1 MRLASCV
8 LARLFRC
15 ADAFAHSPSLAVESS
30 GRANCV
36 QLSDAAFIA
45 TGLPP
50 GLLVPRHY
58 DVKGKGLMTTH
69 VLEAGSSAAM
79 EVLELLSTDGAAA
92 GNGGSFRAS
101 LDASRRV
108 GRVSQSLQNAAA
120 RLSRP
125 GLTSPRTSFSRAT
138 PRYSITSGAAMSYRS
153 PRVSR
158 GSAGVGA
165 GGGHVPHDR
174 RSLASADDGE
184 DAAPGAARALRAALL
199 GGAPV
204 MAALAHDGLLR
215 LAGAAAPS
223 AATPLFAALLGPLT
237 AAVFVI
243 YAALLLLALA
253 SPAELPT
260 KVASRLHLVAPAAH
274 AAASALA
281 TPLLL
286 SRHVAGDAAC
296 ASDASLHGCV
306 RAFFW
311 RAHAPG
317 AALAWL
323 ASAMP
328 PRAVGFAVQLP
339 AAAAYTACAIICA
352 VRARYSRAGVAAVGA
367 LAACEAG
374 VAHLLLIPLVLFWAL
389 DAPGAVH
396 APPFAGVDLCPVAL
410 RSWRE
415 RLRRWALRARVAAGW
430 DDPRDVVLD
439 SSSAGA
445 LIAAHA
451 VAQLR
456 RSANDSLAAT
466 GALVLLA
473 ASGSRAARRR
483 ARARGNGEVSAF
495 DAAVPQPRGA
505 DGELSYA
512 VRHEMDE
519 REKALTALRT
529 ALTTAAN
536 EDALLRAGAT
546 ALAALFPD
554 AAAQAGD
561 EQPVEGASDSET
573 AVVQRI
579 GHKGHRTNAFALGTF
594 AEGSGVDVVASLLV
608 VSADERG
615 RRALSG
621 ALRSDVGTWQ
631 PQAPSSVAV
640 TCGPG
645 ARMSLLDSRDAP
657 AGLRAFSD
665 WAAAVDAGLRTRVAV
680 TLPLCAGPVVVGFVQ
695 LHRPGAPGGLEAR
708 LRDHGVLRELA
719 DALGGSLFVRCAFAL
734 NRGGVSRM
742 PAARRTSVITA
753 DEGRRSNDSE
763 GRGSLPTMTRVVSYS
778 RMAASDSDDLA
789 WENLQESAAADR
801 EILLDW
807 TLDPWTLAD
816 DEVQRL
822 IVSMLDSV
830 GLLRRFNMSPG
841 AVARFVEDVA
851 LRYNSCPFR
860 AFPA

>member
-1 MRLASCV
+1 M
-8 LARLFRC
+8 
-15 ADAFAHSPSLAVESS
+15 ESS

-50 GLLVPRHY
+50 GLLTPRHY

-69 VLEAGSSAAM
+69 VLEAGSPAAM
-79 EVLELLSTDGAAA
+79 EVLELLSTDGVAAA
-92 GNGGSFRAS
+92 NGGSFRLGS
-101 LDASRRV
+101 RGSFDGQRRV
-108 GRVSQSLQNAAA
+108 GRLSQSLQNAAA

-125 GLTSPRTSFSRAT
+125 GQISPRTSFSRAT
-138 PRYSITSGAAMSYRS
+138 PRYSFTSGAAMSYRS

-165 GGGHVPHDR
+165 GAGQVPHDR
-174 RSLASADDGE
+174 RSLASADDGD

-199 GGAPV
+199 GGAPA
-204 MAALAHDGLLR
+204 MAALAQDALLR
-215 LAGAAAPS
+215 LAGATAPAAAP
-223 AATPLFAALLGPLT
+223 PLFAALLGALT
-237 AAVFVI
+237 AAVFSI

-253 SPAELPT
+253 NPAELP
-260 KVASRLHLVAPAAH
+260 VRLASKLHFVAPMAH
-274 AAASALA
+274 AVAAALA

-286 SRHVAGDAAC
+286 SRHAAGDVTCAA
-296 ASDASLHGCV
+296 DAALHGCA

-323 ASAMP
+323 ASALP
-328 PRAVGFAVQLP
+328 PHAVGFAAQLP
-339 AAAAYTACAIICA
+339 AAASYIACAIACA
-352 VRARYSRAGVAAVGA
+352 VRARYTRGGVAAVGA

-389 DAPGAVH
+389 DAPDAMQ
-396 APPFAGVDLCPVAL
+396 PPPYAGIDLCPAAL
-410 RSWRE
+410 RGWRE
-415 RLRRWALRARVAAGW
+415 RLRRWALRARAAAGW
-430 DDPRDVVLD
+430 DDPRDAVLD
-439 SSSAGA
+439 SASAGA

-451 VAQLR
+451 AAQLR
-456 RSANDSLAAT
+456 RSVHDSLAST

-473 ASGSRAARRR
+473 ASASRAARRR
-483 ARARGNGEVSAF
+483 ARARGNGEVAAF
-495 DAAVPQPRGA
+495 DAAVPQQRGA
-505 DGELSYA
+505 NGELPYA
-512 VRHEMDE
+512 VRREMDE
-519 REKALTALRT
+519 REKALAALRA

-536 EDALLRAGAT
+536 EDALLRAGAV

-554 AAAQAGD
+554 AAAQDGE
-561 EQPVEGASDSET
+561 EQPGEGAADGEMG
-573 AVVQRI
+573 VQRI
-579 GHKGHRTNAFALGTF
+579 GHHKGHRANAFALGTF

-631 PQAPSSVAV
+631 PLAPSSVAV

-665 WAAAVDAGLRTRVAV
+665 WAAAVEAGLRTRVAV

-708 LRDHGVLRELA
+708 VRDHGVLRELA
-719 DALGGSLFVRCAFAL
+719 DALGGSLFVRRAFAL
-734 NRGGVSRM
+734 NRGGVSRL
-742 PAARRTSVITA
+742 PAARRTSVISA
-753 DEGRRSNDSE
+753 EDGRRSNESE
-763 GRGSLPTMTRVVSYS
+763 GRGPVATMTRVVSYS
-778 RMAASDSDDLA
+778 RMAASETDDLA

-801 EILLDW
+801 KILLDW
-807 TLDPWTLAD
+807 ALDPWQLAD

-841 AVARFVEDVA
+841 AVARFVDDVA
-851 LRYNSCPFR
+851 LHYNSCPFR
-860 AFPA
+860 ACPA